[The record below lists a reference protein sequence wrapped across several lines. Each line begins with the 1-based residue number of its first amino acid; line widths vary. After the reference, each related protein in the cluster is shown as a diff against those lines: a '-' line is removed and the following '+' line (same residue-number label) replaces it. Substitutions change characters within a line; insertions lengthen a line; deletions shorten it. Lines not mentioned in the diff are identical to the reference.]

1 LCREGWPKN
10 GDAVE
15 KLHKRVK
22 INSKI
27 GGKKAFAPL
36 LKKSEDFGDPEK
48 MRATICRFVKALES
62 LNDIR
67 LKQLTIT
74 ALCFLFS
81 LAVDAQVAAPA
92 TTPVQEVIRL
102 NESSFDFGKIPQ
114 GKPVTH
120 VFEVFNISNQP
131 IALESVQASCG
142 CTTPEWSQDQI
153 PPGGA
158 QKITVGYNSATEG
171 VFEKSI
177 TIFYHKGQTK
187 QIIIKGEVWKTPGQ
201 SAPRNNSIAV
211 IKNLN

>member
-1 LCREGWPKN
+1 M
-10 GDAVE
+10 E
-15 KLHKRVK
+15 KLHKLVK
-22 INSKI
+22 INLKI
-27 GGKKAFAPL
+27 GEKPAFSTL
-36 LKKSEDFGDPEK
+36 LKKSEDFGAIEK
-48 MRATICRFVKALES
+48 MRATICRFVKALET
-62 LNDIR
+62 LNDIL

-81 LAVDAQVAAPA
+81 LAINAQVAAPA
-92 TTPVQEVIRL
+92 ATTVQEVIRL
-102 NESSFDFGKIPQ
+102 KESSFDFGKIPQ

-120 VFEVFNISNQP
+120 VFEVVNISNQP

-153 PPGGA
+153 PPGGV

-177 TIFYHKGQTK
+177 TIFYHKGQMK
-187 QIIIKGEVWKTPGQ
+187 QIIIKGEVWKTPEQ